1 MYAGEGPNYS
11 RSTEVTTSEVTKKR
25 VLILHISGFYKVE
38 AYVDASFAAH
48 EDGKSHTGKV
58 F

>member
-25 VLILHISGFYKVE
+25 VLILHTFYKVE